1 MYEHEITL
9 LSRQC
14 FLEEQCFQLFI
25 VSLSVALLS
34 SPGEDP
40 VVALRGE
47 VAAVGGLDG
56 AAVGGRE
63 EGVAGQRVDEDAAAE
78 QEAPRHDAEQPQ
90 DALPPLKYSDPLKFW
105 YVVW

>member
-1 MYEHEITL
+1 MNMKTRLKEHG
-9 LSRQC
+9 
-14 FLEEQCFQLFI
+14 FQLFI
-25 VSLSVALLS
+25 VSLSVALLSS

-63 EGVAGQRVDEDAAAE
+63 DGVAGQRVDEDAAAE

-90 DALPPLKYSDPLKFW
+90 DALPPLKYRDRLKFW

>member
-1 MYEHEITL
+1 MNMKSH

-14 FLEEQCFQLFI
+14 FLGTWFST
-25 VSLSVALLS
+25 VHSLVVCRILS
-34 SPGEDP
+34 SPSEDP
-40 VVALRGE
+40 VIALRGE
-47 VAAVGGLDG
+47 VTAVGSLDG

-90 DALPPLKYSDPLKFW
+90 DALPAL
-105 YVVW
+105 

>member
-1 MYEHEITL
+1 MKTR
-9 LSRQC
+9 SFRGNV
-14 FLEEQCFQLFI
+14 FLKDHGFQLFI

-34 SPGEDP
+34 SPGEDA

-56 AAVGGRE
+56 AAVGWRE

-78 QEAPRHDAEQPQ
+78 QETPRNDAEQPQ
-90 DALPPLKYSDPLKFW
+90 DAFPALKYSDRLKF
-105 YVVW
+105 